1 MYRIGQEEI
10 DAVANVILNG
20 RMFRV
25 MDPNAPVHEVLDF
38 ERDMKA
44 YLNVENYFLL
54 TSGKGALISGLVALG
69 IGPGDEVLVPAYTYI
84 ATALAVLAAG
94 AIPVIVDVDDSCT
107 MSPTAVE
114 AAITPNTKAII
125 PVHMQ
130 GMPAD
135 MAALCA
141 IAEKHG
147 IYVLEDACQAM
158 GGSFQGKKLGTWGD
172 AGAFSYNYFKNISAG
187 EGGGLT
193 TKSREVYE
201 RAYIYHDSSGS
212 PYFGKELENLDEYLH
227 AGSEFR
233 ANEITA
239 AILRVQLGRLDG
251 ILADLHRSRNAL
263 WDRIK
268 DAGYVLGRSN
278 DFQGECG
285 NILRFAFENEATAEK
300 FSKLASAFVP
310 GEQPIHTGKH
320 VCWAWEIL
328 FRHKGAFHDKMN
340 PFFMEANQG
349 LRMNYDRDM
358 CPASRKEM
366 ARNAYVY
373 IRPEWTEEKIDTIAK
388 GLCDIAKQL

>member
-1 MYRIGQEEI
+1 MYRIGEEEI
-10 DAVANVILNG
+10 NAVANVIRNG

-44 YLNVENYFLL
+44 YLNAEHYFLL
-54 TSGKGALISGLVALG
+54 TSGKGALISALVALG

-84 ATALAVLAAG
+84 ATALSVLAAG

-147 IYVLEDACQAM
+147 IYVLEDACQAV

-172 AGAFSYNYFKNISAG
+172 AGAYSYNYFKNISAG
-187 EGGGLT
+187 EGGGLAC
-193 TKSREVYE
+193 KRKDVYE
-201 RAYIYHDSSGS
+201 RAYIYHDSSGC
-212 PYFGKELENLDEYLH
+212 PYFGKELDDLDEYLH

-239 AILRVQLGRLDG
+239 AIMRVQLSRLDG
-251 ILADLHRSRNAL
+251 IINDLRRN
-263 WDRIK
+263 RNYIYEQVK
-268 DAGYVLGRSN
+268 DFGLIRGRSN
-278 DFQGECG
+278 DFDGECG

-300 FSKLASAFVP
+300 FSVLKRPYVR

-328 FRHKGAFHDKMN
+328 FRHKGAFHPKMN
-340 PFFMEANQG
+340 PFLMEANQG
-349 LRMNYDRDM
+349 LRMEYSRDM
-358 CPASRKEM
+358 CPASKLEM
-366 ARNAYVY
+366 SRQAYIY
-373 IRPEWTEEKIDTIAK
+373 IRPEWTEKDMDAIIA
-388 GLCDIAKQL
+388 GLRDVAKQL